1 MKVYKSINNN
11 IVSAFDDSG
20 REVVVI
26 GKGIGYRAYR
36 GTPIP
41 LEKIDKVFVMSNRDN
56 TERLKELLIS
66 LPTEY
71 IELVSEIIE
80 FAKQHLQKELNEG
93 VYFTLADHIYFV
105 VSRMEQGQVFQNIL
119 LTEVRRFYAQ
129 EFIVG
134 LHAIRLMKERLG
146 VDMPEDEAA
155 SIALHILHA
164 EQDISIG
171 DAFHVINLL
180 ERLLEIIT
188 DEMGYVIDTNDY
200 HGERFLI
207 HLKFLAQ
214 RIISGE
220 FLLGDDEDF
229 FELLA
234 ARYPKEKSCSEAIAA
249 EVLKTHQH
257 VLSKEEISSLTIHL
271 KRIKMKV
278 ESEEFNSNE

>member
-1 MKVYKSINNN
+1 MRVFKAINNN

-26 GKGIGYRAYR
+26 GKGIGYRAFR

-41 LEKIDKVFVMSNRDN
+41 LEKIDKVFIMSNRDN
-56 TERLKELLIS
+56 TERLKELLTS
-66 LPTEY
+66 LPGEY
-71 IELVSEIIE
+71 IELVAEIIE

-105 VSRMEQGQVFQNIL
+105 VTRMRQGQVFHNIL

-134 LHAIRLMKERLG
+134 LHAIKLMKERLD

-171 DAFHVINLL
+171 DAFHVISLL

-188 DEMGYVIDTNDY
+188 QEMGYVVDANDY

-220 FLLGDDEDF
+220 FLSGNDDDF

-234 ARYPKEKSCSEAIAA
+234 DRYPREKYCSEVVAA
-249 EVLKTHQH
+249 EVLKTHKH
-257 VLSKEEISSLTIHL
+257 EMSKEEISSLTIHL
-271 KRIKMKV
+271 KRIKMRHDK
-278 ESEEFNSNE
+278 NDL

>member
-1 MKVYKSINNN
+1 MRVYKAINNN

-26 GKGIGYRAYR
+26 GKGIGYRAFK
-36 GTPIP
+36 GAPIP
-41 LEKIDKVFVMSNRDN
+41 PENIDKVFVMSNQNN
-56 TERLKELLIS
+56 TERLKKLLIS
-66 LPTEY
+66 LPPEY
-71 IELVSEIIE
+71 IQLVSEIIE

-105 VSRMEQGQVFQNIL
+105 VSRMEQGQFFHNIL
-119 LTEVRRFYAQ
+119 LTEVRRFYTQ

-180 ERLLEIIT
+180 ERLQEIIT
-188 DEMGYVIDTNDY
+188 DEMGYVIDSNDY

-214 RIISGE
+214 RIISKE
-220 FLLGDDEDF
+220 LLSGDDDDF

-234 ARYPKEKSCSEAIAA
+234 ARYPHEKCCSEAIAA

-271 KRIKMKV
+271 KRIKMKQ
-278 ESEEFNSNE
+278 ENAGAGRDE